1 MRIKIELTPF
11 DLLEALSCLK
21 EYISMLEDD
30 SVIRPVF
37 NRIMDE
43 AKKMTL
49 DQIEDAEAEREMY
62 NLLFDSKYN
71 HPTGGGLKM
80 TWKKIDPDNLP
91 KGEVVTM
98 NKDLIKHKYIGIIRI
113 VNDHVCTDDGWIVTH
128 YTELPKD
135 EEREG

>member
-21 EYISMLEDD
+21 EYMSMLEDD

-71 HPTGGGLKM
+71 YP
-80 TWKKIDPDNLP
+80 
-91 KGEVVTM
+91 
-98 NKDLIKHKYIGIIRI
+98 
-113 VNDHVCTDDGWIVTH
+113 
-128 YTELPKD
+128 
-135 EEREG
+135 